1 MIESWLFL
9 NSNIRIFISVIF
21 RLRRA
26 VAFDSRLE
34 NPWLNLNQLI
44 LCLGIILFSFFLF
57 LRPRD
62 MIGIVLKGLK
72 PLFDFT
78 ISTWHNLCFI
88 AIGPFMIIFDSAVI
102 VIQDTSPYSGRL
114 YIYVSSRWCLLIRKG
129 VLLLIVI
136 FVLVILGAIYFFE
149 REPARVSSIYSSN
162 YYKLYNVDKKG
173 SSIICSW
180 EASNC

>member
-9 NSNIRIFISVIF
+9 NFYTRIFISVIF
-21 RLRRA
+21 RLRRV
-26 VAFDSRLE
+26 VAFDSRLQ
-34 NPWLNLNQLI
+34 NPWLNLNQLV
-44 LCLGIILFSFFLF
+44 LCFGIILFSFFLF
-57 LRPRD
+57 FRPRD
-62 MIGIVLKGLK
+62 GIRIVLKGLK
-72 PLFDFT
+72 PLFNFT
-78 ISTWHNLCFI
+78 ISTWHNFRFI

-149 REPARVSSIYSSN
+149 RETTRVSSIYSSN
-162 YYKLYNVDKKG
+162 YYKV
-173 SSIICSW
+173 IT
-180 EASNC
+180 